1 MAEAGPFEE
10 FFERHHRRLYAGLC
24 VVTGSRDE
32 AEEIMQEAF
41 LQVWQRWDRVARM
54 DEPAGYLFR
63 TAMNVSRKRTRRAA
77 LAARRAVGLAPM
89 PDVYARVDDRDVV
102 IRALRDLPT
111 RERAAVV
118 LTALEEYSSSEAGEL
133 LGIAD
138 STVRVLAGRARVSM
152 RDAIGSD
159 DR

>member
-1 MAEAGPFEE
+1 VVADPVPFEE

-32 AEEIMQEAF
+32 AEE
-41 LQVWQRWDRVARM
+41 RVARM

-77 LAARRAVGLAPM
+77 LAARRAFGLAPM
-89 PDVYARVDDRDVV
+89 LDVFGQVDDRDVV
-102 IRALRDLPT
+102 IRALRDLPP

-138 STVRVLAGRARVSM
+138 STVRVLVGRARVSM